1 MVLRLLASALALIL
15 TFGSTGV
22 YAATTTGYKNDDVKL
37 TATRDEESN
46 KIAVTLYADREMYEP
61 FFSFIYSAA
70 AETNNAT
77 FDSYTAN
84 MNIFN
89 SNNSNPQRMV
99 HLMNGGH
106 SPQKDDELFSIIYK
120 IDGDFEAD
128 KDYTFLVQFDEAF
141 DGNFEYYKWSA
152 DAMEVTYRENTVSFD
167 LNDGE
172 AGSNDYSDQ
181 LVVTGEKASD
191 PGDPTREGYVFK
203 GWKAAESD
211 TDYFKFDTPITQ
223 KTKLTADWAKEFEVS
238 YKATGDIP
246 DDYTAPKTVKKLKG
260 DEVTVEAAPESP
272 VTGTKD
278 GISGTYTFTGWTAP
292 EGVTVEDGKFT
303 MPEKNVEFTGEWKFT
318 PSTHS
323 VSYSVTGDIPEG
335 YTAPGKKIVNEGASV
350 EVEAKANTDKTA
362 NAEGVP
368 GTYTF
373 EGWTAPEGVTVEDGK
388 FTMPGK
394 DVEFTGTWTFKEA
407 AKHTVKYEVNEEG
420 GKPDNITG
428 DVPADATYYEG
439 DNVTVAPGL
448 TTTSTTNG
456 DKKGT
461 WSFAWNKTGDFT
473 MGDKD
478 VTITGTWTF
487 KEADKH
493 KVKYVVN
500 EEGDKPAEDSITG
513 TVPADADYYEG
524 DNVTVAPALSTEDK
538 TNGNKQGTW
547 SFAWD
552 KTGDFEMGKEDV
564 TITGTWTFKEADK
577 HTVTYEISNGDA
589 PSQVSGTTPDAK
601 EYYAGQTVN
610 IAAPLTTTETTKDGK
625 PGTWTFAWNPAEDF
639 TMGSE
644 DVTITGTWTFTEAA
658 KHTVR
663 YEISDGDKPDNA
675 TITGTVPENADYYAG
690 ETVAVAPAL
699 TTTSTKN
706 GDKEGTWKFTWSR
719 TGSFQMGSD
728 DVTITGTWTFTET
741 DKYTVDTDTANHTYQ
756 IFQIFTGDLSSK
768 TVEEGGQEVTKDIL
782 SNLVWGENG
791 TGSKGEEVPE
801 EAINA
806 LNAVVG
812 EELDKD
818 KLAVIEN
825 YVDTTGTPVK
835 EITASG
841 TASVDL
847 PAGYYLIRDLPDSQ
861 DGEDDAYT
869 TYITVV
875 VKDYTVKPKSA
886 KPTVDKKVAGGE
898 TADYAIN
905 QTFQFTLTA
914 SLPADTDFAAY
925 EKYKLTFNDTM
936 SSGITF
942 EKIDS
947 VTVDG
952 ITIDSSKYT
961 PTAKEGQKGGD
972 WTLTIE
978 DIKTAASGV
987 DITDGCDVVVTYSAH
1002 LNEAAI
1008 AHSTGGEIAAENANT
1023 NSVKLTY
1030 SNNPNT
1036 GGDGDTG
1043 ETTTDDKVWVFTY
1056 EVDNTKMGET
1066 DGKQS
1071 PLKDAGFKLYS
1082 EDGNTEIPLAYDA
1095 ADNVY
1100 YPAAAG
1106 TVGVEMKSAAD
1117 GTFNIKGLDA
1127 GTYTL
1132 KETTTPAG
1140 YNTCDDTKVKISATH
1155 GEDPAGTKA
1164 KLTFSNDSTVKNKI
1178 INKSGNE
1185 LPTTGGIGTTIF
1197 YVVGGILVIGAGVI
1211 LITRKRMAD

>member
-1 MVLRLLASALALIL
+1 MKKARQLLAFLLALTMTL
-15 TFGSTGV
+15 MSFGATSFV
-22 YAATTTGYKNDDVKL
+22 YAEETYPSGNDDVEFAASRTEDDIVVKL
-37 TATRDEESN
+37 VSKQDNYGVGGFDFTETPDEKTTHKSYTTRYGN
-46 KIAVTLYADREMYEP
+46 KDYYNVTR
-61 FFSFIYSAA
+61 IYSL
-70 AETNNAT
+70 
-77 FDSYTAN
+77 S
-84 MNIFN
+84 
-89 SNNSNPQRMV
+89 
-99 HLMNGGH
+99 
-106 SPQKDDELFSIIYK
+106 
-120 IDGDFEAD
+120 DGDYVYVDKGESLIEITYNVTEGFKAD
-128 KDYTFLVQFDEAF
+128 TDYTFTFAMGAAF
-141 DGNFEYYKWSA
+141 DNDYNALSFRRKTFQ
-152 DAMEVTYRENTVSFD
+152 VTYRENTVSFD
-167 LNDGE
+167 LNGGE

-191 PGDPTREGYVFK
+191 PGNPTREGYVFK
-203 GWKAAESD
+203 GWKTAETD
-211 TDYFKFDTPITQ
+211 TDYFKFDTAITK
-223 KTKLTADWAKEFEVS
+223 KTTLTADWSKEYEVS
-238 YKATGDIP
+238 YKVTGDAP
-246 DDYTAPKTVKKLKG
+246 EDYETPKAVKKLKG
-260 DEVTVEAAPESP
+260 DEVTAESAPESP

-303 MPEKNVEFTGEWKFT
+303 MPDKDVEFTGEWEFT

-335 YTAPGKKIVNEGASV
+335 YTAPEKKTVNEGASV
-350 EVEAKANTDKTA
+350 DVEAKATTDKNA

-373 EGWTAPEGVTVEDGK
+373 EGWTAPEDVTVEDGK

-394 DVEFTGTWTFKEA
+394 DVEFTGTWTFTEA
-407 AKHTVKYEVNEEG
+407 G
-420 GKPDNITG
+420 
-428 DVPADATYYEG
+428 
-439 DNVTVAPGL
+439 
-448 TTTSTTNG
+448 
-456 DKKGT
+456 
-461 WSFAWNKTGDFT
+461 
-473 MGDKD
+473 
-478 VTITGTWTF
+478 
-487 KEADKH
+487 KH

-513 TVPADADYYEG
+513 TVPADATYYEG

-564 TITGTWTFKEADK
+564 TITGTWTFEEADK

-589 PSQVSGTTPDAK
+589 PSQISGTTPDAK

-663 YEISDGDKPDNA
+663 YEISAGDKPDDA
-675 TITGTVPENADYYAG
+675 TITGTIPEDADYYAG
-690 ETVAVAPAL
+690 ETVTVADAL

-706 GDKEGTWKFTWSR
+706 GDKEGTWKFKWSPA
-719 TGSFQMGSD
+719 GSFQMGSD
-728 DVTITGTWTFTET
+728 DVTITGTWSFTET
-741 DKYTVDTDTANHTYQ
+741 DKYTVDTDTTNHTYQ

-791 TGSKGEEVPE
+791 TGSKGEVVPE
-801 EAINA
+801 EVINA

-818 KLAVIEN
+818 KLAVIET
-825 YVDTTGTPVK
+825 YVNTNGTPVK

-841 TASVDL
+841 PASVDL

-861 DGEDDAYT
+861 DGKDDAYT

-952 ITIDSSKYT
+952 KTIDSSKYKSSAT
-961 PTAKEGQKGGD
+961 EGKEGGD

-978 DIKTAASGV
+978 DIKKAASGV

-1008 AHSTGGEIAAENANT
+1008 AHSTGGEITADNANT
-1023 NSVKLTY
+1023 NSAKLTY

-1056 EVDNTKMGET
+1056 KVDNTKVGET
-1066 DGKQS
+1066 DGTRS

-1106 TVGVEMKSAAD
+1106 AAGVEMKSAAD

-1155 GEDPAGTKA
+1155 QEDATGTKA
-1164 KLTFSNDSTVKNKI
+1164 TLTFSNDSTVNNTI
-1178 INKSGNE
+1178 VNKSGKE
-1185 LPTTGGIGTTIF
+1185 LPSTGGIGTTIF